1 MCSNAAAR
9 VVETYE
15 LAFRIFKHVQD
26 DDGNA
31 ALLPITLVNHHV
43 GSIALD
49 ILWEEQADLGSLLLV
64 LRDRLQCTPEERFTS
79 IIIYEHGI
87 METETLKHQVI
98 CLKPDSND
106 KISLSPTEWDRLQFY
121 ARRIKVLYDEQPY
134 PPWVYSHHLH
144 HNTLCAILAGGGGQP
159 LLPNLH
165 HLNVGQ
171 RVMQLLET
179 AKLSARYVDEGGER
193 VPYMGLVRRA
203 DDEGHSEWLPG
214 NICRLDRIRFL
225 GLEPDE
231 HLTILP
237 FLRDL
242 PSLEGLRLKFLDA
255 EAEEDLRL
263 DSKTERALGFTG
275 LKELHISNP
284 VLMETFAA
292 TLHEV
297 STEPLKL
304 EELRLSGFRHNPRD
318 HRSTEDDY
326 ELYKRIRDTCDHN
339 ALERLSVVTNS
350 AGHMN
355 EPARW
360 IYADLLA
367 FPNITHFRLDICAWY
382 SDPEGALKMFTE
394 AWPRLESLAIRNQLS
409 LEPWES
415 EFSFFDLEDVRYLA
429 RRCPRLRHLQLD
441 MRLTSRDKVHPPLS
455 DLDGEPL
462 LDRRVVLDVG
472 PQDSGVLSSRKYSR
486 RATDFLASVFPYPTL
501 ECVCFSDEYRE
512 EYWDWIV
519 DEDMRPGRETE
530 LEEDEDEP
538 EPEPYTYYRS
548 WSSGSGSDWESS
560 EEEEGDLDREDDM
573 AESSQPRDT

>member
-1 MCSNAAAR
+1 MYSSAAAR

-15 LAFRIFKHVQD
+15 IAFRIFKNVQD

-49 ILWEEQADLGSLLLV
+49 ILWEVQGDLGSLLLV
-64 LRDRLQCTPEERFTS
+64 LRDRLKRTPEERFTRVVQ
-79 IIIYEHGI
+79 YEHGI
-87 METETLKHQVI
+87 METETLKHWVI
-98 CLKPDSND
+98 SLKPDSNN
-106 KISLSPTEWDRLQFY
+106 KISLSPTDWERLQFY

-144 HNTLCAILAGGGGQP
+144 HDTLCAILAAGGGQA
-159 LLPNLH
+159 LLPNLY

-193 VPYMGLVRRA
+193 VPYVGLVTRA

-214 NICRLDRIRFL
+214 NLCRLDRIRFL

-231 HLTILP
+231 RLAILP

-242 PSLEGLRLKFLDA
+242 QSLEGLRLKFLDV

-263 DSKTERALGFTG
+263 DSKTERAVGFTG
-275 LKELHISNP
+275 LRELHITNP
-284 VLMETFAA
+284 VQMETFAA

-304 EELRLSGFRHNPRD
+304 KELHLTGFS
-318 HRSTEDDY
+318 HRSHGGRATEDDY
-326 ELYKRIRDTCDHN
+326 ELYKRIRDTCDHD
-339 ALERLSVVTNS
+339 ALKRLSVVTNS
-350 AGHMN
+350 SGHMN

-382 SDPEGALKMFTE
+382 SDPTGALKMFTA
-394 AWPRLESLAIRNQLS
+394 AWPQLESLVIRNQLS
-409 LEPWES
+409 LDPWES
-415 EFSFFDLEDVRYLA
+415 EFSFFDLEDLRYLA
-429 RRCPRLRHLQLD
+429 RRCPRLRNLQLD
-441 MRLTSRDKVHPPLS
+441 MRLRSRDKVHPPLS
-455 DLDGEPL
+455 GLDGEPL
-462 LDRRVVLDVG
+462 LNRRVALDVG
-472 PQDSGVLSSRKYSR
+472 PQDGGVLSSRKYSR
-486 RATDFLASVFPYPTL
+486 RVADFLASVFPYPTL
-501 ECVCFSDEYRE
+501 ECVCFSDDYRE
-512 EYWDWIV
+512 EYWEWIAA
-519 DEDMRPGRETE
+519 EDMRPGRETE
-530 LEEDEDEP
+530 LEEDEDES

-560 EEEEGDLDREDDM
+560 EEGDSDREDDM
-573 AESSQPRDT
+573 NESLQPRDT

>member
-15 LAFRIFKHVQD
+15 LALRIFKHVQD
-26 DDGNA
+26 NDGNA

-79 IIIYEHGI
+79 VILYEHGI
-87 METETLKHQVI
+87 METETLKHRVI
-98 CLKPDSND
+98 CLKPDSNN
-106 KISLSPTEWDRLQFY
+106 KIFLSPTEWDRLQFY

-144 HNTLCAILAGGGGQP
+144 HDTLCAILAGGGGQP

-171 RVMQLLET
+171 R
-179 AKLSARYVDEGGER
+179 LSARYVDEGGER
-193 VPYMGLVRRA
+193 VPYVGLVTRA

-242 PSLEGLRLKFLDA
+242 SSLEGLRLKFLDA

-263 DSKTERALGFTG
+263 DSKTERALGFAG

-292 TLHEV
+292 TLHEI

-318 HRSTEDDY
+318 QRATEDDY
-326 ELYKRIRDTCDHN
+326 ELYKRICDTCDHD

-350 AGHMN
+350 SGHMN

-382 SDPEGALKMFTE
+382 SDPEGALEMFTE

-409 LEPWES
+409 LDPWES
-415 EFSFFDLEDVRYLA
+415 EFCFFDLEDVRN
-429 RRCPRLRHLQLD
+429 LQLD
-441 MRLTSRDKVHPPLS
+441 MRLS
-455 DLDGEPL
+455 DLNGEPL

-472 PQDSGVLSSRKYSR
+472 PQDDEVLSSRN
-486 RATDFLASVFPYPTL
+486 VFPYPTL
-501 ECVCFSDEYRE
+501 ECEH
-512 EYWDWIV
+512 WDWI
-519 DEDMRPGRETE
+519 

-538 EPEPYTYYRS
+538 EPEPVTYYRS

-560 EEEEGDLDREDDM
+560 EEEEGDLDREDDVD
-573 AESSQPRDT
+573 ESSQPRDT